1 MRHSGGTI
9 PTQALIKKHIASIQ
23 MKRIWLNRN
32 GTNNTAKWTYMN
44 TSRAY
49 DRSMDLTTKVSNEV
63 GGVGHQFTKLNQKD
77 VSQLIEQ
84 YTNNVQSL

>member
-32 GTNNTAKWTYMN
+32 GTNNTAKWTYLN
-44 TSRAY
+44 TSRTN
-49 DRSMDLTTKVSNEV
+49 DRSMNLTTKISNEWPGQSV
-63 GGVGHQFTKLNQKD
+63 NKLN
-77 VSQLIEQ
+77 
-84 YTNNVQSL
+84 

>member
-32 GTNNTAKWTYMN
+32 GTNNTAKWTYLN
-44 TSRAY
+44 TSRAN
-49 DRSMDLTTKVSNEV
+49 DRSMNLTTKVSNEWA
-63 GGVGHQFTKLNQKD
+63 GQSMNKLN
-77 VSQLIEQ
+77 
-84 YTNNVQSL
+84 